1 MIKILA
7 EGDKAPDFKAI
18 DQFGNSVNLSDYLGN
33 KVILYFYPKDNT
45 PGCTVEA
52 CNLRDNYQD
61 LLDKGIKIIGV
72 SADNETSHKNFT
84 EKYNLPFPLIPD
96 VEKKII
102 TDYGIWGEKKF
113 MGRTY
118 MGIHRKTF
126 VIDENGMIE
135 KIFTKVDTKNHT
147 KQIINELN

>member
-1 MIKILA
+1 MTKILT
-7 EGDKAPDFKAI
+7 EGDKAPDFNAK
-18 DQFGNSVNLSDYLGN
+18 DQFGKSVNLSDFKGS
-33 KVILYFYPKDNT
+33 KVVLYFYPKDNT
-45 PGCTVEA
+45 PGCTAQA

-61 LLDKGIKIIGV
+61 LLEKGFKIIGV
-72 SADNETSHKNFT
+72 SADNEASHVNFT
-84 EKYNLPFPLIPD
+84 DKFSLPFPLIAD

-102 TDYGIWGEKKF
+102 ADYGIWGEKKF

-147 KQIINELN
+147 RQIINELN